1 MIYLERNAKQQNCG
15 GPLAPSMLI
24 MIFGHHHHPIL
35 SAWPRA
41 KSIRSAMTFKR
52 GLLENLCVT
61 VSWQLSKGLTRL
73 RFLPHSF
80 LPRNGHFRNL
90 KSHGKNPIKL
100 RFKDLDVLIQVILKY
115 SPDVGWTSSP
125 IDPVAVEKTTS
136 KNINFVGTFLQVC
149 RWSAGLFEMVRPDY
163 VCSSI
168 YLLNPNK
175 SNMIHQL
182 TSLTKLT
189 FLA

>member
-1 MIYLERNAKQQNCG
+1 
-15 GPLAPSMLI
+15 ML
-24 MIFGHHHHPIL
+24 L
-35 SAWPRA
+35 SAWARA

-52 GLLENLCVT
+52 GLLENLYVT
-61 VSWQLSKGLTRL
+61 VSWQLSKG
-73 RFLPHSF
+73 
-80 LPRNGHFRNL
+80 RNPGSDFSL
-90 KSHGKNPIKL
+90 IVFCPAMVTSETWKVMVKKPIKL

-115 SPDVGWTSSP
+115 SPGVGWTSSP
-125 IDPVAVEKTTS
+125 MDPVAVEKTTS